1 MQNSQE
7 RSQSGW
13 DNRTNHVDRFLSLDQ
28 KRIEEEK
35 SETASESGAARMSS
49 SFCTGGSRQPAVTE
63 EDEVVDLKSLKQRI
77 LDRNYTHIFD
87 KAKEAAKG
95 SSLLSPFG
103 PKLGQQC
110 RGSVNDS
117 ESQFA
122 QNQLKQQYQ
131 ESLRRQRELKS
142 KISAQM
148 GELGVDEDEAADNL
162 YDASTKRESLAN
174 PQIIH
179 QSRNHQDDFIS

>member
-1 MQNSQE
+1 MENDARMYNSQE

-13 DNRTNHVDRFLSLDQ
+13 ENRTNQVDGFLSLDQ

-35 SETASESGAARMSS
+35 SETASESGQAKMSS
-49 SFCTGGSRQPAVTE
+49 SFCTGGSRQPVVME
-63 EDEVVDLKSLKQRI
+63 EEVVDLKSLKQRI

-95 SSLLSPFG
+95 STLLSPFG
-103 PKLGQQC
+103 PKLGEQC

-122 QNQLKQQYQ
+122 HNQLKQQYQ

-142 KISAQM
+142 KIKAQM
-148 GELGVDEDEAADNL
+148 GELGVNDDEAADNL

-179 QSRNHQDDFIS
+179 QSRNH